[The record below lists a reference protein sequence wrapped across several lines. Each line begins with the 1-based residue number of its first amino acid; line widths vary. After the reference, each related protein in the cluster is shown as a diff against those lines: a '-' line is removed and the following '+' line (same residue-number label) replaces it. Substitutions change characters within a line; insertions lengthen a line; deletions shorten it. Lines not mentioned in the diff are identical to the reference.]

1 MLLTLTIDGP
11 DDEEEEGEEGE
22 EVEVEVEGVKRGM
35 AAREI
40 KYVPLRFVL
49 INLSQ
54 YASDVVVRGYA
65 VGLTP
70 AQLKM

>member
-1 MLLTLTIDGP
+1 MLLTLTIDG
-11 DDEEEEGEEGE
+11 DDEEEGD
-22 EVEVEVEGVKRGM
+22 KRGI

-54 YASDVVVRGYA
+54 YVSDVVVRGYA
-65 VGLTP
+65 VGLIP

>member
-1 MLLTLTIDGP
+1 MLLTLTIDGEE
-11 DDEEEEGEEGE
+11 DEDEGD
-22 EVEVEVEGVKRGM
+22 KRGI

-54 YASDVVVRGYA
+54 YVSDVVVRGYA
-65 VGLTP
+65 VGLIP

>member
-1 MLLTLTIDGP
+1 MLLTLTIDG
-11 DDEEEEGEEGE
+11 EEAEEEGD
-22 EVEVEVEGVKRGM
+22 KRGI

-40 KYVPLRFVL
+40 KYVPLRFVF

-54 YASDVVVRGYA
+54 YVSDVVVRGYA

>member
-1 MLLTLTIDGP
+1 MLLTLTIDGEE
-11 DDEEEEGEEGE
+11 EEEEGD
-22 EVEVEVEGVKRGM
+22 KRGI

-54 YASDVVVRGYA
+54 YVSDVVVRGYA
-65 VGLTP
+65 VGLIP

>member
-1 MLLTLTIDGP
+1 MLLTLTIDG
-11 DDEEEEGEEGE
+11 EEEEEDGD
-22 EVEVEVEGVKRGM
+22 KRGI

-54 YASDVVVRGYA
+54 YVSDVVVRGYA
-65 VGLTP
+65 VGLIP

>member
-1 MLLTLTIDGP
+1 MLLTLTIDGEK
-11 DDEEEEGEEGE
+11 EEEDGD
-22 EVEVEVEGVKRGM
+22 KRGI

-54 YASDVVVRGYA
+54 YVSDVVVRGYA

>member
-1 MLLTLTIDGP
+1 MLLTLTIDGEK
-11 DDEEEEGEEGE
+11 EEEEED
-22 EVEVEVEGVKRGM
+22 KRGI

-54 YASDVVVRGYA
+54 YVSDVVVRGYA
-65 VGLTP
+65 VGLIP